1 MADSN
6 SLTPLDRAR
15 QAVAQAETAH
25 ELALE
30 LQTLLGA
37 LSGAKDGSEPV
48 SPLIF
53 PLQRMADRACAAA
66 DVAYVAALRVRDSLG
81 EVVR

>member
-6 SLTPLDRAR
+6 SLTPLDLAR
-15 QAVAQAETAH
+15 QAVTQAEAAY

-30 LQTLLGA
+30 LQTLLDA
-37 LSGAKDGSEPV
+37 LSGAKDDSAPA

-53 PLQRMADRACAAA
+53 PLQRMANRACLAA
-66 DVAYVAALRVRDSLG
+66 DVAHVAALRVRDGLG